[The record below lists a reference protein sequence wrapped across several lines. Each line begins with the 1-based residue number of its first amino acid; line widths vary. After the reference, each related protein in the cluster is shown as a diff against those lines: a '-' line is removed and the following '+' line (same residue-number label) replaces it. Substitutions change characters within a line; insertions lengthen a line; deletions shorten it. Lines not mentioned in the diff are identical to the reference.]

1 MDWTSVKLP
10 DNFQIREHSRPC
22 LFHIKEFYIFDLM
35 HKITKLMKGII
46 FYLFQTDLLQ
56 DHMRQLRRVIRPG
69 SKLLN
74 WSSLGI
80 SDFVQK
86 SGAVS
91 RREITLLE
99 VELFT

>member
-1 MDWTSVKLP
+1 
-10 DNFQIREHSRPC
+10 
-22 LFHIKEFYIFDLM
+22 
-35 HKITKLMKGII
+35 
-46 FYLFQTDLLQ
+46 
-56 DHMRQLRRVIRPG
+56 MRQLRRVIRPG

-99 VELFT
+99 VELFTYFSFMKILCHVLIQSFTTMLNCSKYH

>member
-1 MDWTSVKLP
+1 
-10 DNFQIREHSRPC
+10 
-22 LFHIKEFYIFDLM
+22 
-35 HKITKLMKGII
+35 
-46 FYLFQTDLLQ
+46 
-56 DHMRQLRRVIRPG
+56 MRQLRRVIRPG

-91 RREITLLE
+91 RREITITSRIIYIFFFYEDFMSCFNSIFYYNVKLFLISLLFA
-99 VELFT
+99 VFFKIHCKMDL

>member
-1 MDWTSVKLP
+1 
-10 DNFQIREHSRPC
+10 
-22 LFHIKEFYIFDLM
+22 
-35 HKITKLMKGII
+35 MKGII

-99 VELFT
+99 VEYYLYI